1 MDPRM
6 QLYLSGAGV
15 ANALLN
21 AAPKL
26 KILASSREALGVKG
40 EMSYPVPSLSLPD
53 IKHLPV
59 IEQLSQ
65 YEAVRLFIDRALLS
79 ATSSG
84 CCCKY
89 FDTY

>member
-1 MDPRM
+1 MKSKTLIVLDNCEH
-6 QLYLSGAGV
+6 LIAASAEV
-15 ANALLN
+15 ANTLLN

-40 EMSYPVPSLSLPD
+40 ELSYPVPSLSLPD
-53 IKHLPV
+53 PKHLPA

-79 ATSSG
+79 LRILW
-84 CCCKY
+84 
-89 FDTY
+89 